1 MNQQQKDNIRK
12 AKLKYYEQFNGKRP
26 YKFQKDYNGRK
37 IEFPN
42 VIDLIEK
49 FNALQREY
57 GEINENIIN
66 KEFGDNEVI
75 DNKLMLINHNLG
87 DTE

>member
-66 KEFGDNEVI
+66 KEFGEKVD
-75 DNKLMLINHNLG
+75 LIIPKVSSNFW
-87 DTE
+87 